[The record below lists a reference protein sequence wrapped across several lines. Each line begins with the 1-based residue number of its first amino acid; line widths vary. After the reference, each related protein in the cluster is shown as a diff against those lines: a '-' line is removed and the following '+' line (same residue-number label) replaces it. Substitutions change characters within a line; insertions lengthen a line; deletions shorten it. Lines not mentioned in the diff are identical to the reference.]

1 MTGNRMPVIV
11 VIFEPSGLRV
21 SVDSGTMVL
30 EAARE
35 VGLHISSECGGRG
48 TCGKCRVIAQPAS
61 VPSPRDLEH
70 LSSKEIENGIRL
82 ACKLELTQKTRILIP
97 GYDIFVKILTKTDSK
112 KWTLDAD
119 LQDQFGIAVDL
130 GTTTIVAYLLDL
142 ATGVQL
148 GQVQSLNPQT
158 TYGED
163 VMSRITYASR
173 EKDGS
178 RILQQSVVSGLNHL
192 LTKLLDTTGVT
203 VDQLTRIS
211 IVGNTAMHHLL
222 LAADINSL
230 GRSPYQPS
238 IAGPITMNPQEL
250 GFQTNNT
257 SELYLPPNI
266 AGFVG
271 GDTVGFILSQR
282 LDLAD
287 DIVLG
292 IDIGTNGEI
301 VLSDQGKVYC
311 CSAAAGPAF
320 EGATIL
326 HGMRGQTGAIE
337 YLSVINKDDR
347 PDISVIGNESP
358 RGLCGSAIVDSVAEL
373 HRTGII
379 DDTGRMHK
387 KSKRVIEDEKQG
399 ISYVIA
405 KPDES
410 VEGNRILFT
419 QKDVRQVQ
427 LAKAAIQ
434 AGFRLLLDTAG
445 KEVSEIDRVL
455 LAGAF
460 GNYIRPESALAIGLL
475 PKVRISQ
482 VIPVGNAAGEGAKG
496 LLLSKKNRD
505 IAERIVVNVKYVELA
520 SHKKFQEV
528 FLDSIS
534 LLQ

>member
-1 MTGNRMPVIV
+1 MPTIIV
-11 VIFEPSGLRV
+11 VFEPSGLRV
-21 SVDSGTMVL
+21 AVDSGTTVL

-35 VGLHISSECGGRG
+35 VGLHISSGCGGRG
-48 TCGKCRVIAQPAS
+48 TCGKCKVIAQPAS
-61 VPSPRDLEH
+61 TPAPQDLEH
-70 LSSKEIENGIRL
+70 LTSNEIEDGIRL
-82 ACKLELTQKTRILIP
+82 ACKLKLVENTRILIP
-97 GYDIFVKILTKTDSK
+97 GNDAVVKILTKTDSK
-112 KWTLDAD
+112 EWARDPD
-119 LQDQFGIAVDL
+119 LQNQYGIAVDL

-142 ATGVQL
+142 TTGIQL
-148 GQVQSLNPQT
+148 AQVQSLNPQT
-158 TYGED
+158 AYGED

-173 EKDGS
+173 QKDGAG
-178 RILQQSVVSGLNHL
+178 ILQQSVVSGLNQL
-192 LTKLLDTTGVT
+192 LTKLLDTTEVT
-203 VDQLTRIS
+203 KDQLSRIA

-222 LAADINSL
+222 LAADTESL

-238 IAGPITMNPQEL
+238 ISGPTTMNPKEI
-250 GFQTNNT
+250 GFQTTNT

-282 LDLAD
+282 LDLVD
-287 DIVLG
+287 DVILG

-301 VLSDQGKVYC
+301 VLSDHGNLYC

-320 EGATIL
+320 EGSTIL

-337 YLSVINKDDR
+337 YLSVIDKDER
-347 PDISVIGNESP
+347 PDISIIGEESP

-379 DDTGRMHK
+379 DNTGRMHK
-387 KSKRVIEDEKQG
+387 KSKRVIEDEKHG
-399 ISYVIA
+399 RSYVIV
-405 KPDES
+405 KPEES

-434 AGFRLLLDTAG
+434 AGFRLLLDTIG
-445 KEVSEIDRVL
+445 KDASEINKVL

-475 PKVRISQ
+475 PKVELSQ

-496 LLLSKKNRD
+496 LLLSKESRNLT
-505 IAERIVVNVKYVELA
+505 ERIVANVKYVELA
-520 SHKKFQEV
+520 SHKKFQDV

-534 LLQ
+534 LQQ

>member
-1 MTGNRMPVIV
+1 MPVIV
-11 VIFEPSGLRV
+11 VVFEPSGLRV
-21 SVDSGTMVL
+21 SVEVGTTVI

-35 VGLHISSECGGRG
+35 VGLHIFSECGGRG
-48 TCGKCRVIAQPAS
+48 TCGNCRVITKKATD
-61 VPSPRDLEH
+61 PSPRDLEH
-70 LSSKEIENGIRL
+70 LSSKEIEEGIRL
-82 ACKLELTQKTRILIP
+82 ACKLKLTEKTRILIP
-97 GYDIFVKILTKTDSK
+97 GYEALVKILTKTDSK
-112 KWTLDAD
+112 KWALDSN
-119 LQDQFGIAVDL
+119 LQNQFGIAVDL

-142 ATGVQL
+142 TTGVQIA
-148 GQVQSLNPQT
+148 QAQSLNPQT

-178 RILQQSVVSGLNHL
+178 RILQQSVVRNLNQL
-192 LTKLLDTTGVT
+192 LTGLMKSTGVT

-222 LAADINSL
+222 LGADTDSL
-230 GRSPYQPS
+230 GKAPYQPS
-238 IAGPITMNPQEL
+238 IAESITMNPQEL
-250 GFQTNNT
+250 GFQTNNN

-282 LDLAD
+282 LDLVD
-287 DIVLG
+287 DVILG

-301 VLSDQGKVYC
+301 VLSDRGKIYC

-337 YLSVINKDDR
+337 YLSVIDKDDR
-347 PDISVIGNESP
+347 PNISVIGEEFP
-358 RGLCGSAIVDSVAEL
+358 RGLCGSVIVDLVAEL

-379 DDTGRMHK
+379 DSTGRMHK
-387 KSKRVIEDEKQG
+387 NSKRVVDDEKHG
-399 ISYVIA
+399 RSYLVV
-405 KPDES
+405 KSDEYD
-410 VEGNRILFT
+410 EGNRILFT

-427 LAKAAIQ
+427 LAKGAIQ
-434 AGFRLLLDTAG
+434 AGFRLLLDAAD
-445 KEVSEIDRVL
+445 KEVSDVNRIL

-475 PKVRISQ
+475 PKVESSQ

-505 IAERIVVNVKYVELA
+505 LVEKIVANVKYVELA
-520 SHKKFQEV
+520 TQDRFQEI

-534 LLQ
+534 L

>member
-1 MTGNRMPVIV
+1 MPVIIV
-11 VIFEPSGLRV
+11 VFEPSGLRV
-21 SVDSGTMVL
+21 AVDSGTTVL

-48 TCGKCRVIAQPAS
+48 TCGKCKVIAQPAS
-61 VPSPRDLEH
+61 APSPQDLEH
-70 LSSKEIENGIRL
+70 LSSKEIEDRIRL
-82 ACKLELTQKTRILIP
+82 ACKLKLVENTRILIP
-97 GYDIFVKILTKTDSK
+97 GNEAFVKILTKTDSK
-112 KWTLDAD
+112 EWARDSN
-119 LQDQFGIAVDL
+119 LQNQFGIAVDL

-148 GQVQSLNPQT
+148 AQVQSLNPQT
-158 TYGED
+158 VYGED

-173 EKDGS
+173 EKDGA
-178 RILQQSVVSGLNHL
+178 RTLQQSVVSGFNHL
-192 LTKLLDTTGVT
+192 LTKLLDTTEVT
-203 VDQLTRIS
+203 LDQLSRIS

-222 LAADINSL
+222 LAADTNSL
-230 GRSPYQPS
+230 GLAPYQPS
-238 IAGPITMNPQEL
+238 IAGPTTMNPQEL
-250 GFQTNNT
+250 GFQTSNI

-282 LDLAD
+282 LDLVD
-287 DIVLG
+287 DVILG

-301 VLSDQGKVYC
+301 VLSDQGNLYC

-320 EGATIL
+320 EGSTIL

-337 YLSVINKDDR
+337 YLSVIDKDER
-347 PDISVIGNESP
+347 PDISIIGEESP
-358 RGLCGSAIVDSVAEL
+358 QGLCGSAIVDSVAEL

-379 DDTGRMHK
+379 DNTGRMHK
-387 KSKRVIEDEKQG
+387 KSKRVIEDEKHG
-399 ISYVIA
+399 RSYVVV

-445 KEVSEIDRVL
+445 KDVSEVNRVL

-475 PKVRISQ
+475 PKVEISQ
-482 VIPVGNAAGEGAKG
+482 IIPVGNAAGEGAKG
-496 LLLSKKNRD
+496 LLLSKKSRNL
-505 IAERIVVNVKYVELA
+505 AEKIVANVKYIELA
-520 SHKKFQEV
+520 SNKKFQDV

>member
-1 MTGNRMPVIV
+1 MPAIV
-11 VIFEPSGLRV
+11 VVFEPSGLRIA
-21 SVDSGTMVL
+21 VDSGTTVL

-48 TCGKCRVIAQPAS
+48 TCGKCRVIARPAS
-61 VPSPRDLEH
+61 VPSPQDLEH
-70 LSSKEIENGIRL
+70 LSSKEIDDGFRL
-82 ACKLELTQKTRILIP
+82 ACKFMIIENTRILIP
-97 GYDIFVKILTKTDSK
+97 GNEAFVKILTKTDSK
-112 KWTLDAD
+112 EWALDSD
-119 LQDQFGIAVDL
+119 LQNQFGIAVDL

-148 GQVQSLNPQT
+148 AQVQSLNPQT
-158 TYGED
+158 AYGED

-173 EKDGS
+173 EKDGA
-178 RILQQSVVSGLNHL
+178 RTLQQSVVGGFNQL
-192 LTKLLDTTGVT
+192 LTRLLNTTEVT

-222 LAADINSL
+222 LAADTKSL
-230 GRSPYQPS
+230 GLAPYQPS
-238 IAGPITMNPQEL
+238 IDGPTTMNPQDL
-250 GFQTNNT
+250 GFQTTNT

-282 LDLAD
+282 LDLID
-287 DIVLG
+287 DVILG

-301 VLSDQGKVYC
+301 VLSDQGNLYC

-320 EGATIL
+320 EGANIL

-337 YLSVINKDDR
+337 YLSITDKDDR
-347 PDISVIGNESP
+347 PDISVIGEDSP
-358 RGLCGSAIVDSVAEL
+358 RGLCGSAIIDLVAEL
-373 HRTGII
+373 HHVGII
-379 DDTGRMHK
+379 DNTGRMHM
-387 KSKRVIEDEKQG
+387 KSKRVIDDEKHG
-399 ISYVIA
+399 RSYVVV
-405 KPDES
+405 KSDES
-410 VEGNRILFT
+410 MEGNRILFT

-434 AGFRLLLDTAG
+434 AGFRLLIDTVG
-445 KEVSEIDRVL
+445 KDVSEINRVL

-475 PKVRISQ
+475 PKVKLSQ
-482 VIPVGNAAGEGAKG
+482 VIPVGNAAGEGSKG
-496 LLLSKKNRD
+496 LLLSKKSRNL
-505 IAERIVVNVKYVELA
+505 AERIVANVKYIELA
-520 SHKKFQEV
+520 SHKKFQDV

>member
-1 MTGNRMPVIV
+1 MPAIV
-11 VIFEPSGLRV
+11 VVFEPAGLRV
-21 SVDSGTMVL
+21 AVDSETTVL
-30 EAARE
+30 EAARK

-48 TCGKCRVIAQPAS
+48 TCGKCKVITQPAS
-61 VPSPRDLEH
+61 VPYPQDLEH
-70 LSSKEIENGIRL
+70 LSSTEIEDGMRL
-82 ACKLELTQKTRILIP
+82 ACTLKLTENTRVQTL
-97 GYDIFVKILTKTDSK
+97 GNGEYVKILTKTDSK
-112 KWTLDAD
+112 EWALDSD
-119 LQDQFGIAVDL
+119 LQNQFGIAVDL

-148 GQVQSLNPQT
+148 AQVQSLNPQT
-158 TYGED
+158 VYGED
-163 VMSRITYASR
+163 VMSRITYTSR
-173 EKDGS
+173 EKDGA
-178 RILQQSVVSGLNHL
+178 RTLQQSVVSGLNQL
-192 LTKLLDTTGVT
+192 LANLLDTTEVT
-203 VDQLTRIS
+203 VDQLTRIC

-222 LAADINSL
+222 LAADTESL

-238 IAGPITMNPQEL
+238 IIEPITMNPQEL
-250 GFQTNNT
+250 GLQTNNT

-282 LDLAD
+282 LDLVD
-287 DIVLG
+287 DVILG

-301 VLSDQGKVYC
+301 VLSDQGKLYC

-320 EGATIL
+320 EGSSIL

-337 YLSVINKDDR
+337 YLSIIDKDER
-347 PDISVIGNESP
+347 PDISVIGEEFP
-358 RGLCGSAIVDSVAEL
+358 RGLCGSAIVDTVAEL

-379 DDTGRMHK
+379 DSKGRMHK
-387 KSKRVIEDEKQG
+387 KSKRVIDDEKHG
-399 ISYVIA
+399 RSYIVVNQ
-405 KPDES
+405 DES
-410 VEGNRILFT
+410 MEGNRILFT

-434 AGFRLLLDTAG
+434 AGFRLLLDTVG
-445 KEVSEIDRVL
+445 KDVSEVTRVL

-475 PKVRISQ
+475 PKVEISQ

-496 LLLSKKNRD
+496 LLLSKKSRD
-505 IAERIVVNVKYVELA
+505 LAKKIAANVKYIELA
-520 SHKKFQEV
+520 SDKKFQDV

-534 LLQ
+534 LL